1 MLHKIGIDL
10 GGTKTEI
17 IVLDETLN
25 VLERKRVPTPKDNYE
40 KIVQNIVNLVNDV
53 SQNISN
59 FSIGVC

>member
-40 KIVQNIVNLVNDV
+40 KMNCNCNQFYQLTYYCHNY
-53 SQNISN
+53 N
-59 FSIGVC
+59 FYGI